1 MGSDQK
7 GGRLI
12 LRVAL
17 LVVLL
22 SQVLTFQA
30 LVSQAYTV
38 NISTKGYD
46 GEAMLNVTSTDFT
59 VSEEVKNG
67 SKIELSEGFYIFRLF
82 ALNKTFQKEVNLT
95 KNTTLTFN
103 LLFTNTTENLSLI
116 RHIIVYSPTQIYEI
130 LLIINSGDRNFEGDI
145 SVPLPDH
152 SNLNI
157 EESTL
162 SFISVDDVGERINLY
177 DVIVPANDSGR
188 ITFSYSLKSN
198 VFKIISSEKQRLM
211 ILSALPVEE
220 YKNLSYKGLQEFGG
234 RKYMVFEG
242 NVTKCSLVFGGEG
255 RVKIDAVALIGILI
269 TSASLFFYLRSR
281 SGKWEDE

>member
-7 GGRLI
+7 GGRLT

-17 LVVLL
+17 VVVLL

-30 LVSQAYTV
+30 SVSQAYTV
-38 NISTKGYD
+38 NISIKGYD

-59 VSEEVKNG
+59 MSGEVKNG

-162 SFISVDDVGERINLY
+162 SFISVDDIGERINFY
-177 DVIVPANDSGR
+177 DVIVPASDSGR
-188 ITFSYSLKSN
+188 ITFS
-198 VFKIISSEKQRLM
+198 
-211 ILSALPVEE
+211 
-220 YKNLSYKGLQEFGG
+220 
-234 RKYMVFEG
+234 
-242 NVTKCSLVFGGEG
+242 
-255 RVKIDAVALIGILI
+255 
-269 TSASLFFYLRSR
+269 
-281 SGKWEDE
+281 

>member
-1 MGSDQK
+1 
-7 GGRLI
+7 
-12 LRVAL
+12 
-17 LVVLL
+17 
-22 SQVLTFQA
+22 
-30 LVSQAYTV
+30 
-38 NISTKGYD
+38 
-46 GEAMLNVTSTDFT
+46 MLNVTSTDFT
-59 VSEEVKNG
+59 MSGEVKNG
-67 SKIELSEGFYIFRLF
+67 GKIELSEGFYIFRLF

-242 NVTKCSLVFGGEG
+242 NVTKCSLAFGGEG

-281 SGKWEDE
+281 SGKREEE